1 MSILNMNN
9 VTFTY
14 PDGHRALTGVS
25 LDIEPGQSV
34 GLVGANGAGKS
45 TLLLMLPG
53 VLTPD
58 SGEIRV
64 DGVLLEKST
73 VASVRRSVG
82 LVFQDSDDQLFTTNV
97 YDDVAFGPR
106 NLGLSEEAVRET
118 VDAALAYTDIARLAR
133 RAPYRLSGGEQ
144 RLAAIASVLS
154 LDPGL
159 LVMDEPSA
167 SLDPRARRKIIAL
180 LRRLPQARI
189 VASHDLDLVW
199 EACER
204 VVVLAE
210 GRVAADGP
218 TREILSDAALMA
230 SCGLERPLRFG
241 DAPAAD

>member
-1 MSILNMNN
+1 MSILSMKN

-14 PDGHRALTGVS
+14 PDGHRAITGVS
-25 LDIEPGQSV
+25 LDIERGQSV

-53 VLTPD
+53 VLTPE

-64 DGVLLEKST
+64 DGVKLEKST
-73 VASVRRSVG
+73 VAGVRRSVG
-82 LVFQDSDDQLFTTNV
+82 LVFQDSDDQLFTTSV
-97 YDDVAFGPR
+97 YDDIAFGPR
-106 NLGLSEEAVRET
+106 NMGLSEEAVHT
-118 VDAALAYTDIARLAR
+118 AVDDALERTDIAHLAK

-154 LDPGL
+154 LDPKL

-167 SLDPRARRKIIAL
+167 SLDPQARRKIIAL
-180 LRRLPQARI
+180 LRRLPQAKI
-189 VASHDLDLVW
+189 IASHDLDLVW

-204 VVVLAE
+204 VVVIAA
-210 GRVAADGP
+210 GQIAADGP
-218 TREILSDAALMA
+218 TQDILSDAALMA

-241 DAPAAD
+241 DVHA